1 MTTHLADLTTLRV
14 GGIVRNVI
22 SVQTEAEFINEI
34 RAADEARTPLL
45 VVGGGPNILA
55 ADSPFD
61 GVVIRDAREEIR
73 IESQDACGGAAI
85 TVTAGTPWEDVV
97 EAAVT
102 NGWMGMEALT
112 GIPGS
117 TGATPVQNVGAYG
130 QEVSDIISSVRCWDR
145 VENRVRTFAAV
156 DLKFGYRTS
165 IIKRSIGQLGY
176 TPRYVVLSVSF
187 QMRLASLSAPIRYAE
202 LARTLDVPLE
212 SRVAASEVR
221 AAVLTLRRGK
231 GMVLDPA
238 DHDTWSAGPS
248 LTNPIVPAGLIPQG
262 APAFP
267 AAAPVGPSPHISDA
281 DPLAGDAQVEWAKTS
296 AAWLI
301 SHAGIERGYSLGTP
315 AALSTKH
322 VLALTNRGGATAAQ
336 LAELARDVRDR
347 VGRTYGITL
356 IPEPVLVGL
365 SL

>member
-1 MTTHLADLTTLRV
+1 GSRGSVRVCGAAAPRAGPPWASAPRPPGRRTPPPASRWSPRSATARSSSGRRCSASSPTTWVTATRSWRSSSRSSPDLQSCDKRRRPGPFTPGRSRLFHVTTHLADLTTLRV

-45 VVGGGPNILA
+45 VVGGGSNLLA
-55 ADSPFD
+55 AASPSD

-145 VENRVRTFAAV
+145 VENRGRTVAAV
-156 DLKFGYRTS
+156 DVKFGYRTS

-187 QMRLASLSAPIRYAE
+187 QMRLASLSAPIPC
-202 LARTLDVPLE
+202 RTRPH
-212 SRVAASEVR
+212 
-221 AAVLTLRRGK
+221 LRRAPGK
-231 GMVLDPA
+231 
-238 DHDTWSAGPS
+238 PS
-248 LTNPIVPAGLIPQG
+248 GG
-262 APAFP
+262 
-267 AAAPVGPSPHISDA
+267 
-281 DPLAGDAQVEWAKTS
+281 
-296 AAWLI
+296 
-301 SHAGIERGYSLGTP
+301 ERGACRRPHAPTR
-315 AALSTKH
+315 K
-322 VLALTNRGGATAAQ
+322 R
-336 LAELARDVRDR
+336 
-347 VGRTYGITL
+347 
-356 IPEPVLVGL
+356 
-365 SL
+365 